1 MTERALSEDRRLRF
15 AVLAMLYAAQGI
27 PDAMVLIVFPAF
39 LAARGVAPA
48 GIGTFLAIAMLPN
61 AAKLVIGPTVDR
73 WAYLAM
79 GRRKPWIMAGELGI
93 ATSFGALALLPDPAT
108 QLALFT
114 AGAFCVT
121 LATAVQDVATD
132 ATAMDLIPPHE
143 QGRAN
148 GVMWGSKTVGTAL
161 FAALGA
167 LILDRAGFS
176 AMVAAALAILLGV
189 LAVVALVRE
198 RPGERLLPW
207 TRGNAAQHA
216 NGSRPDTI
224 RVIARQLSSALRE
237 AGASRLIGLSLVIGM
252 LLGLAGA
259 MAPVMMVQKFS
270 WSPGDYAQFRGTLKL
285 VSGLAGMAVGGWLID
300 RLGYRTMLLLSLSGI
315 AAANLA
321 LALAFTPGVAAA
333 YLVIFECLLVFAFI
347 TFFAATMQQCSRAI
361 AATQFSFT
369 MVCGNLTMAAGA
381 RLLGPLI
388 ALGGIPAVAAMLC
401 CTALAGAVLFAF
413 IPSSAAGPGAV
424 APGAGGAPF

>member
-1 MTERALSEDRRLRF
+1 MTRRALSEDRRLRF

-61 AAKLVIGPTVDR
+61 AAKLIIGPTVDR
-73 WAYLAM
+73 WAYLMM

-93 ATSFGALALLPDPAT
+93 ATSFGALALLPDPVA
-108 QLALFT
+108 QLPLFT
-114 AGAFCVT
+114 ASAFCIT

-148 GVMWGSKTVGTAL
+148 GVMWGSKTVGTAA
-161 FAALGA
+161 FATLGT
-167 LILDRAGFS
+167 LILTHRGFS
-176 AMVAAALAILLGV
+176 AMVAAALAILLAV
-189 LAVVALVRE
+189 FFVVALVRE

-216 NGSRPDTI
+216 NNIRPESV
-224 RVIARQLSSALRE
+224 RKIARQLFGALRE
-237 AGASRLIGLSLVIGM
+237 KGAMRLIGLSLVIGM

-270 WSPGDYAQFRGTLKL
+270 WSPGDYAQLRGTLKL
-285 VSGLAGMAVGGWLID
+285 VSGLAGMAIGGWLID
-300 RLGYRTMLLLSLSGI
+300 QVGHRTMLLLSLGGI

-321 LALAFTPGVAAA
+321 LALAFTPAVATA
-333 YLVIFECLLVFAFI
+333 YLIVFECLLVFAFI

-381 RLLGPLI
+381 RLLGPLM
-388 ALGGIPAVAAMLC
+388 ALGGVPAVTVMLC
-401 CTALAGAVLFAF
+401 CTALAGVALFAL
-413 IPSSAAGPGAV
+413 IPSRTAKPAAVTP
-424 APGAGGAPF
+424 